1 MFVGTKCNPTLQF
14 DILQIFFIASFVVFV
29 AVRII
34 VFILTFLINC
44 RDSKKFEKNISFA
57 TALKKLD
64 FFRLHFSHPQSQY
77 LQSQYVF
84 LACSLIWEKKAV
96 NDRPSRWVLPTPI
109 AIAIFPLVFA
119 IFLLVFQLV
128 LQVVFQHIRRIQ
140 NDVMRVS
147 VTLIEK
153 ILIEGI
159 IDTDEKF

>member
-119 IFLLVFQLV
+119 IFLLVL
-128 LQVVFQHIRRIQ
+128 VFQHIRRIQ

-153 ILIEGI
+153 ISF
-159 IDTDEKF
+159 IDTVRYN